1 MVAGMSATIL
11 VVDDEPHI
19 AEVLRA
25 YLLRDGYD
33 VRTSGDGNEAL
44 ALARAEHPDVLILD
58 VMLPGMSGFDL
69 LRTLRAEGSRAAVI
83 MLTARDDLVDR
94 VAGLEL
100 GADDYVVKP
109 FEPREVVARVGAMV
123 RRIER
128 LGGLPSPASEQVA
141 LLDVQLDLGS
151 REARRSGE
159 AIALTRTE
167 FDLLAALAE
176 QPGRVWTREQ
186 LGQRIFGEAFE
197 AYDRTI
203 DSHVKN
209 VRRKLGGSAGAA
221 GYVETVRG
229 IGYRAARPAS

>member
-1 MVAGMSATIL
+1 MVAGMTVTVL

-33 VRTSGDGNEAL
+33 VRTSGDGNHAL
-44 ALARAEHPDVLILD
+44 ALARSEAPDVLILD

-128 LGGLPSPASEQVA
+128 LGGLPSPASGQVA
-141 LLDVQLDLGS
+141 LLDLRLDLGS
-151 REARRSGE
+151 REARRSGH

-209 VRRKLGGSAGAA
+209 VRRKLGAA
-221 GYVETVRG
+221 DGTPGYVETVRG
-229 IGYRAARPAS
+229 VGYRAARPAS